1 MNLRLAIDLDGVV
14 ADFNRGWT
22 SAYNHRF
29 GGQLAAEMVESWDG
43 PLALTHF
50 EDMSAFWAWA
60 RDVDGQSV
68 FRHLEPYPEALEALG
83 RLDRDGHRVVI
94 VSAKPDW
101 AIPDTL
107 AWLAQHRIPT
117 REVHFT
123 ESKFEVDAD
132 VYLDDAPAQLQELT
146 RHRGASAA
154 VCRYVRPWNDP
165 VEGAHDI
172 HGWSDLFALVRRLHE
187 MPVG

>member
-1 MNLRLAIDLDGVV
+1 MSLRLAIDLDGVV

-22 SAYNHRF
+22 SAYNQRF
-29 GGQLAAEMVESWDG
+29 GSRLTAEMVRSWDG

-50 EDMSAFWAWA
+50 EDMEAFWAWA
-60 RDVDGQSV
+60 RDVDGRSV
-68 FRHLEPYPEALEALG
+68 FRHLEPYPGALDALHQ
-83 RLDRDGHRVVI
+83 LHADGHRLVI

-123 ESKFEVDAD
+123 EAKHEIDGD
-132 VYLDDAPAQLQELT
+132 VYLDDAPAQVRQLT
-146 RHRGASAA
+146 RHRAASAV

-172 HGWSDLFALVRRLHE
+172 HDWPDLQALVRRLQE
-187 MPVG
+187 VPVG